1 MLGGDMTQLLLMAH
15 LILIA
20 MGTGMSF
27 SNLVNV
33 RLSQGEQG
41 ERFKAL
47 GRQRRAIAQIGD
59 GIIALIWLSG
69 IALVFTMDAREA
81 LASNGWFQAKL
92 AFVVLLTL
100 NHFMARRTA
109 GAMARGGSTTLL
121 PRLQMF
127 IGGVWLSAVVAICL
141 AVLAFRG

>member
-1 MLGGDMTQLLLMAH
+1 MIQLLLMAH
-15 LILIA
+15 LVLIA

-27 SNLVNV
+27 SNLVNI
-33 RLSQGEQG
+33 RLSIDEKG

-47 GRQRRAIAQIGD
+47 GLQRRVIAQIGD
-59 GIIALIWLSG
+59 GVIALIWVTG
-69 IALVFTMDAREA
+69 IGLMFAADTPRT
-81 LASNGWFQAKL
+81 LAANGWFQAKF

-109 GAMARGGSTTLL
+109 GMLARDGNAVLL

-127 IGGVWLSAVVAICL
+127 VGGVWLSAVAAICL
-141 AVLAFRG
+141 AVLAFGR

>member
-1 MLGGDMTQLLLMAH
+1 
-15 LILIA
+15 

-33 RLSQGEQG
+33 RLSFDEQG

-47 GRQRRAIAQIGD
+47 ARQRRVIAQIGD
-59 GIIALIWLSG
+59 GVIVLIWVTG
-69 IALVFTMDAREA
+69 IALMFAADAPRA
-81 LASNGWFQAKL
+81 LAANGWFQAKF

-109 GAMARGGSTTLL
+109 GVLARSGNAALL
-121 PRLQMF
+121 PKLQMF
-127 IGGVWLSAVVAICL
+127 VGGVWLSAIVAICL
-141 AVLAFRG
+141 AVLAFGR

>member
-1 MLGGDMTQLLLMAH
+1 MPQLLLAAH

-33 RLSQGEQG
+33 RLARGETG
-41 ERFKAL
+41 ERSKAL
-47 GRQRRAIAQIGD
+47 AAQRRLIAQIGD
-59 GIIALIWLSG
+59 GVIALIWLTG
-69 IALVFTMDAREA
+69 IALLYATDPRA

-100 NHFMARRTA
+100 NHFLARRTA
-109 GAMARGGSTTLL
+109 GMMARSGDASLL

-127 IGGVWLSAVVAICL
+127 IGGVWLSALVAICL
-141 AVLAFRG
+141 AVLALSD

>member
-1 MLGGDMTQLLLMAH
+1 MTELLLMAH

-27 SNLVNV
+27 SNLVNI
-33 RLSQGEQG
+33 RLSRGAEG

-47 GRQRRAIAQIGD
+47 SAQRRAIAQIGD
-59 GIIALIWLSG
+59 GVIALIWLTG
-69 IALVFTMDAREA
+69 IALVFATRPDA
-81 LASNGWFQAKL
+81 LAANGWFQAKL

-109 GAMARGGSTTLL
+109 GAMTRGAGAALL
-121 PRLQMF
+121 PRLQIF
-127 IGGVWLSAVVAICL
+127 VGGVFLSAIVAICL
-141 AVLAFRG
+141 AVLAFS

>member
-1 MLGGDMTQLLLMAH
+1 MVRLLLMAH
-15 LILIA
+15 LVLIA

-33 RLSQGEQG
+33 RLSLAEQG

-47 GRQRRAIAQIGD
+47 GLQRRVVAQIGD
-59 GIIALIWLSG
+59 GVITLIWVTG
-69 IALVFTMDAREA
+69 IGLMFAADAPRALVA
-81 LASNGWFQAKL
+81 NGWFQAKF

-100 NHFMARRTA
+100 NHFLARRTA
-109 GAMARGGSTTLL
+109 GMLARSGNAALL

-127 IGGVWLSAVVAICL
+127 VGSVWLSAVVAICL
-141 AVLAFRG
+141 AVLAFGR

>member
-1 MLGGDMTQLLLMAH
+1 MAQLLLAAH

-33 RLSQGEQG
+33 RLARGETG

-47 GRQRRAIAQIGD
+47 AAQRRIIAQIGD
-59 GIIALIWLSG
+59 GVIALIWLTG
-69 IALVFTMDAREA
+69 IALLYATDPRA

-100 NHFMARRTA
+100 NHFLARRMAGTMART
-109 GAMARGGSTTLL
+109 GDPSLL
-121 PRLQMF
+121 PRLEMF
-127 IGGVWLSAVVAICL
+127 IGGVWLSALVAICL
-141 AVLAFRG
+141 AVLAFSG